1 MIEHMPEPSDLILY
15 RTEDGQIRIEV
26 HLADETV
33 WMTQTAMAE
42 LYQGTKQNISLHL
55 KNIFADRE
63 LQEDRVVKE
72 YLTTAADGKKYQ
84 TKFYKQE
91 AKKEAL
97 TDEAE
102 LKKYLEGEKTKIK

>member
-1 MIEHMPEPSDLILY
+1 VAEHPPAQSDLILY
-15 RTEDGQIRIEV
+15 RTEDGQTRIEV
-26 HLADETV
+26 RLANETV

-63 LQEDRVVKE
+63 LQKDRVVKE

-84 TKFYKQE
+84 TKFYNLE
-91 AKKEAL
+91 AKKEAF
-97 TDEAE
+97 TDNAE